1 MVETPFLGA
10 LLVVFKNQSGN
21 NFLEYYITVKLENQV
36 LFKKSLTKIV
46 IDLGWRD
53 NPSTPLLEFN

>member
-1 MVETPFLGA
+1 MVETPSFGA
-10 LLVVFKNQSGN
+10 LLVLFKNQSGN